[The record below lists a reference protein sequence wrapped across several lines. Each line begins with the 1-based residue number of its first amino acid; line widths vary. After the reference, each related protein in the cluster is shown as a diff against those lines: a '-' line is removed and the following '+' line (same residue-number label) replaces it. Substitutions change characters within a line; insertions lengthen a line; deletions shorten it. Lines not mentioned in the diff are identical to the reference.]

1 MDESLENAG
10 NPSVWDRGRMVAQYL
25 LGWPFMCHAGS
36 VLLVAW
42 IASYL
47 HLSVGLVC
55 ILGFLYL
62 FQIESRQRAKL
73 LWKVHHEEENK
84 ARKMRISE
92 GETVRW
98 MNKALETIWP
108 MFLGEFSSKH
118 LKIPLSSFL
127 DRFKPWS
134 MKKISVSD
142 IFLGKSPPIVTMIR
156 MLDDPVDGDHLAV
169 EASIEWMAAK
179 DMAAVV
185 DVQFLRRISFGIR
198 TTVHICNLCLKGKV
212 KAGIKFK
219 NGWPVIERLRVCF
232 ATAPHVQMTIH
243 PLYNN
248 GVDVSE
254 LPGIA
259 QWMDRLMADI
269 FARSLV
275 EPNMIE
281 IDVEKLMKDV
291 MIPLDPI
298 PVPRGAFWTMHV
310 GAPVADVI
318 VEVLEATDLRIG
330 YVNGYPDPYVKVT
343 VGHQTKTTKVQPKT
357 LHPKWNETLKFS
369 IATLEQLDKILINVR
384 DKDHFYD
391 ERLGSCT
398 VNLNSYRD
406 GIRRDIWCELEDIK
420 TGKIHLA
427 ITVVAKQA
435 SSLSSEDTSSY
446 NSTTFET
453 IDQTISREFDPSLS
467 EGLPLSAAPSPKTHV
482 STRQKL
488 KALRLREPFLSKT
501 SPTSPVKDPNLN
513 SGRQRSVIIDSPES
527 RRRLESPRIASGREI
542 FFIPGDDSSDLFTS
556 DDVSR
561 FASVH
566 STTKIEAE
574 AINQSSDEP
583 MAIELHVGVGESG
596 AVKIRRFGDA
606 NPPTSPEPQVV
617 GSTRSQSVSKSF
629 NNIEEEG
636 SATRKIR
643 SAGIKL
649 HSKYHRAK
657 QGFKRAS
664 VPSPVRDRSQ
674 KLQNRRGFSSSNG
687 LTVDTLGGQAANN
700 SPTNTLLG
708 QNDSTKTSL
717 TPEVCGGAMD
727 VRAIGDLEPDKEHM
741 RNRAKGILKAAGRF
755 GKRLNH
761 RKTSLSSD
769 ELSSSGEL
777 TPIGGERIEVS
788 LSGPSTDLHMQQQVA
803 SPSNRLVSSLPA
815 SISSTPPQRPPPG
828 LPQPVTP
835 SFDTSE

>member
-259 QWMDRLMADI
+259 QWMQEFLCGSNAMRL
-269 FARSLV
+269 
-275 EPNMIE
+275 
-281 IDVEKLMKDV
+281 
-291 MIPLDPI
+291 
-298 PVPRGAFWTMHV
+298 
-310 GAPVADVI
+310 
-318 VEVLEATDLRIG
+318 
-330 YVNGYPDPYVKVT
+330 
-343 VGHQTKTTKVQPKT
+343 
-357 LHPKWNETLKFS
+357 
-369 IATLEQLDKILINVR
+369 
-384 DKDHFYD
+384 
-391 ERLGSCT
+391 
-398 VNLNSYRD
+398 
-406 GIRRDIWCELEDIK
+406 
-420 TGKIHLA
+420 
-427 ITVVAKQA
+427 
-435 SSLSSEDTSSY
+435 
-446 NSTTFET
+446 
-453 IDQTISREFDPSLS
+453 
-467 EGLPLSAAPSPKTHV
+467 
-482 STRQKL
+482 
-488 KALRLREPFLSKT
+488 
-501 SPTSPVKDPNLN
+501 
-513 SGRQRSVIIDSPES
+513 
-527 RRRLESPRIASGREI
+527 
-542 FFIPGDDSSDLFTS
+542 
-556 DDVSR
+556 
-561 FASVH
+561 
-566 STTKIEAE
+566 
-574 AINQSSDEP
+574 
-583 MAIELHVGVGESG
+583 
-596 AVKIRRFGDA
+596 
-606 NPPTSPEPQVV
+606 
-617 GSTRSQSVSKSF
+617 
-629 NNIEEEG
+629 
-636 SATRKIR
+636 
-643 SAGIKL
+643 
-649 HSKYHRAK
+649 
-657 QGFKRAS
+657 
-664 VPSPVRDRSQ
+664 
-674 KLQNRRGFSSSNG
+674 
-687 LTVDTLGGQAANN
+687 
-700 SPTNTLLG
+700 
-708 QNDSTKTSL
+708 
-717 TPEVCGGAMD
+717 
-727 VRAIGDLEPDKEHM
+727 
-741 RNRAKGILKAAGRF
+741 
-755 GKRLNH
+755 
-761 RKTSLSSD
+761 
-769 ELSSSGEL
+769 
-777 TPIGGERIEVS
+777 
-788 LSGPSTDLHMQQQVA
+788 
-803 SPSNRLVSSLPA
+803 
-815 SISSTPPQRPPPG
+815 
-828 LPQPVTP
+828 
-835 SFDTSE
+835 